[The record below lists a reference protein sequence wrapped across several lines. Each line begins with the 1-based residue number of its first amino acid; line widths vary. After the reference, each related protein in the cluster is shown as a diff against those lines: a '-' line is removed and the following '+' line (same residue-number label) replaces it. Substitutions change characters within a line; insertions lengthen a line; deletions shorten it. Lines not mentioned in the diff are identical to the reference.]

1 MPTGSDTPSILLLMR
16 DFLESSPE
24 AADVLWHRFSPALL
38 RIIRRHLQPQL
49 RVVSDSED
57 FLQAVWKSIF
67 EHRDRLLQFTTE
79 DAVGAYLAKIATNKV
94 CSATRFQMADK
105 RRMTRRDHSGSST
118 PEELMASDATPSEQV
133 IATELKDR
141 LRAGLTPQQQTMFD
155 LRERGETLAEIAD
168 RLGVNERTVRRVFER
183 LERQAH

>member
-1 MPTGSDTPSILLLMR
+1 MPTGSDTPSIVLLMR

-24 AADVLWHRFSPALL
+24 AADVLWQRFSPALL

-79 DAVGAYLAKIATNKV
+79 GAVGAYLAGIAANKV
-94 CSATRFQMADK
+94 CSATRFQLAAK
-105 RRMTRRDHSGSST
+105 RRTTRRDHSDRST
-118 PEELMASDATPSEQV
+118 PEELIASDATPSQQV

-141 LRAGLTPQQQTMFD
+141 LRAGLTPQQRAMFD
-155 LRERGETLAEIAD
+155 LRERGETLAEIAL
-168 RLGVNERTVRRVFER
+168 RLDVNERTVRRVFER
-183 LERQAH
+183 LERQAD